1 MTTTD
6 TDALEAELSAEV
18 VDGVAWFTINRPEVR
33 NALSWRH
40 RQRLVALLESAS
52 IDAAVRAIV
61 ITGSGGSFCA
71 GGDLRT
77 TMPPPPPVAGQ
88 PARIAGTVTASVRSA
103 QSLIA
108 AVLDCAKPVIAAV
121 DGVAAGMGAQLAL
134 ACDVVVVSDTARF
147 AELFVRRAIVPDG
160 GAAYVLSRVLPLHV
174 AKRLLLFGGELTAAE
189 TEALGIAHR
198 VVAPDQ
204 LLAAAAEVG
213 AQLAAGPTATLG
225 LTKRLLN
232 RAPEQGRTIAFDDE
246 AMAQEINVVTHDA
259 GEGLASFRE
268 RRQPEFHGW

>member
-1 MTTTD
+1 
-6 TDALEAELSAEV
+6 
-18 VDGVAWFTINRPEVR
+18 
-33 NALSWRH
+33 
-40 RQRLVALLESAS
+40 
-52 IDAAVRAIV
+52 VRAIV

-88 PARIAGTVTASVRSA
+88 PERIAGTVTASVRSA

-134 ACDVVVVSDTARF
+134 ACDVVVLSDTARF

-174 AKRLLLFGGELTAAE
+174 TKRLLLFGGELSAAE
-189 TEALGIAHR
+189 ADRWGVAHR
-198 VVAPDQ
+198 IVAPEQ
-204 LLAAAAEVG
+204 LHAAAAEVA